1 MGEFEGKTTADQ
13 KYPNGLV
20 GQDVFGKCGK
30 NISTI
35 LKTFGKIFSCLMR
48 QKMNLLESLNPVT
61 AVVKVTV
68 NDRNIN
74 SALYHK
80 IPTVNV
86 QPSVMA

>member
-1 MGEFEGKTTADQ
+1 
-13 KYPNGLV
+13 
-20 GQDVFGKCGK
+20 
-30 NISTI
+30 
-35 LKTFGKIFSCLMR
+35 
-48 QKMNLLESLNPVT
+48 MNLLESLNPVT

-68 NDRNIN
+68 NDRNIK

>member
-1 MGEFEGKTTADQ
+1 
-13 KYPNGLV
+13 
-20 GQDVFGKCGK
+20 
-30 NISTI
+30 
-35 LKTFGKIFSCLMR
+35 
-48 QKMNLLESLNPVT
+48 MNLLESLNPVT